1 MDFSLEE
8 DYEALVQ
15 FLYMAPIGLVQARLD
30 GEILMV
36 NPLCAQLLLP
46 LSSDPGLANL
56 FTALESVVPDLRHR
70 VEQFQPAH
78 GMVCNGLQLRVPL
91 NPADRRAV
99 QYLSLTVLKLDASR
113 VMAVLGD
120 VTQSVARERELRQSQ
135 AWMNTIVT
143 GLTDYAL
150 TTVDERGCVLAWN
163 PSVERVTGHTA
174 ASVGQR
180 PYSLFYAADAI
191 TSESVTDRLFEADR
205 SGWSI
210 DEGWLLRADGSRFW
224 GSCLI
229 APLHAP
235 LQTQDSADPEVPRYS
250 LIIRD
255 VGDRRGD
262 TEAMRK
268 AVSCDHLT
276 GLVNRRALYD
286 AAELE
291 LQRWQHKPRPLSLL
305 LLDADHFKAIN
316 DQHGHAAG
324 DAVLCHLAAGLS
336 ANFRPVDVVAR
347 LGGEEF
353 VVLLPGVTPDS
364 AEASALRLCDTIAG
378 HCPRVDGVDIA
389 YTVSVGLATM
399 DAGVDSVDALIA
411 RADRAMYAAKAR
423 GRNRVVRW
431 QPDMAAGTNAN
442 GADTGMTGMTGM
454 TGVTPITSITSITAI
469 APFTATTAIAD
480 TTDTTDSTAAA

>member
-46 LSSDPGLANL
+46 LSRDGDLANL
-56 FTALESVVPDLRHR
+56 YTALGNVLPDLRWS
-70 VEQFQPAH
+70 VEHFEPDH
-78 GMVCNGLQLRVPL
+78 GMVCNGLQVRVAL

-99 QYLSLTVLKLDASR
+99 QHLSITVLKLDASR
-113 VMAVLGD
+113 VMAVVGD
-120 VTQSVARERELRQSQ
+120 VTQSVARERELRQNQ
-135 AWMNTIVT
+135 AWLHTIVT

-150 TTVDERGCVLAWN
+150 MTVDERGCVQAWN
-163 PSVERVTGHTA
+163 PSIERVTGHTA
-174 ASVGQR
+174 DSIANR
-180 PYSLFYAADAI
+180 PYSVFYAADATTADSI
-191 TSESVTDRLFEADR
+191 IDRLFEADR
-205 SGWSI
+205 SGWSV

-235 LQTQDSADPEVPRYS
+235 LQAPPHGAPCTPAVPATPSTPSTPSTPALPAEPADEPRYS

-255 VGDRRGD
+255 VSDRRD
-262 TEAMRK
+262 ATEAMRR
-268 AVSCDHLT
+268 AVHCDHLT
-276 GLVNRRALYD
+276 GLANRRALFD
-286 AAELE
+286 AAEIE
-291 LQRWQHKPRPLSLL
+291 LQRWQRTPRPLSLL
-305 LLDADHFKAIN
+305 LVDADHFKAIN

-324 DAVLCHLAAGLS
+324 DAVLRHLAAGLS
-336 ANFRPVDVVAR
+336 ATFRAVDVVAR

-353 VVLLPGVTPDS
+353 VVLLPGASLDS
-364 AEASALRLCDTIAG
+364 AEAGALRLCGNIAG
-378 HCPRVDGVDIA
+378 NSVQVGGVAIP

-399 DAGVDSVDALIA
+399 DASVDSVDTLIA
-411 RADRAMYAAKAR
+411 RADQAMYAAKAQ

-431 QPDMAAGTNAN
+431 QAGMAAADAA
-442 GADTGMTGMTGM
+442 GAPGRPSSAG
-454 TGVTPITSITSITAI
+454 
-469 APFTATTAIAD
+469 
-480 TTDTTDSTAAA
+480 TAAA